1 MSRYYE
7 LSEDYLHD
15 YGITAGPKLPDR
27 SILAGEAVDGRL
39 LPELRFEVNVPDGKP
54 CPHFMTGGT
63 VIASDTL
70 VAALRGAGVHNFQCF
85 PARLVDPRTDREHTG
100 YQLFNVLG
108 VARLPG
114 TDAGE
119 AGCAADG
126 PGGLHMFRLA
136 DSPATLVV
144 DDVVRASLV
153 ANRPPE
159 GWGILLEELG

>member
-1 MSRYYE
+1 MPRYYA

-15 YGITAGPKLPDR
+15 HGITAGPTLPDR
-27 SILAGEAVDGRL
+27 SVMAGEAVDGGL
-39 LPELRFEVNVPDGKP
+39 LPELTFEVDVPDGTP

-70 VAALRGAGVHNFQCF
+70 VAVLRAAGVDNFQCF
-85 PARLVDPRTDREHTG
+85 PARLIDPRTGREHTG

-108 VARLPG
+108 LASLPAAG
-114 TDAGE
+114 AGE
-119 AGCAADG
+119 ADGVADG
-126 PGGLHMFRLA
+126 PDGLHMFRLA

-144 DDVVRASLV
+144 DDVVRAALV

-159 GWGILLEELG
+159 GWGIMLEQMG